1 MTQDQYLKTILMT
14 QESRLNTRKIQNVII
29 LGSGVMGSQ
38 IAAHCINAGLNVKL
52 LDLKSDDPDRPNKTA
67 EESIQKLAK
76 MNPAPLA
83 DPEWTN
89 RITPGN
95 FEDNLDWAANS
106 DWICEVIVERM
117 DIKKE
122 MMEKLERVRKPG
134 TIVSSNTSGLPISEI
149 SKEVSDEF
157 KSHFLGTHF
166 FNPPRY
172 MKLLEIIPT
181 ESTDD
186 SVTDYMTGFCEKIL
200 GKGTVTCKDTPNFIA
215 NRIGVFSMASI
226 MPWFFNGEF
235 RAEEIDFLTGTL
247 TGYSKAATFR
257 TADMA
262 GLDVLNHVAE
272 NLYPVV
278 PDDERRELFK
288 VPDGFKKMVDMG
300 AHGNKKGHGFY
311 KKVKGEKGN
320 EYYVIDPE
328 TLDYKPQKDIEFE
341 SADKAKK
348 EYKTSG
354 DRLKYLVNQAD
365 KAGKFLWEIHCD
377 LLLYAANR
385 IPEIT
390 DSVEAI
396 DRAMM
401 WGFNWEL
408 GPFQRWDAIGVEA
421 SVKRMEEEGRDVPE
435 SVKNMLQ
442 SGRKSFYKD
451 DGTVYNLATGKVEDL
466 SPPAKGAVTAASLR
480 RNGREIWGS
489 KSAGLYDM
497 GNGVALFEFRTKQ
510 QTLGFELVQSVDK
523 AAEIVKE
530 QFDAMVI
537 GHDNENFSYGANLAE
552 AGQALKSGD
561 FNKIKEAVENFQ
573 RVAVGLRYQP
583 FPVIGAVSGRCF
595 GGGVEFMMHCDK
607 VVAHHEF
614 YCGLVELGVGLIPAG
629 GGTKE
634 LILRAMNKV
643 NEDEDADP
651 LPYLKGAFKTI
662 GMAKVSDGA
671 PKAKKLGYLRDT
683 DMIVMNRD
691 LLLDTAKQQARAMAD
706 AGYRPPAEPKVKLL
720 GQTGMSVLE
729 VTLYIM
735 TEAKWASPYDKIL
748 AGKVA
753 EIMTGGD
760 ISEPQEVPESYVLKL
775 ERAAILECFRDERT
789 HKRMEHMLKTG
800 KPLRN

>member
-1 MTQDQYLKTILMT
+1 MTQDTGLKTK
-14 QESRLNTRKIQNVII
+14 KIQNVLI

-38 IAAHCINAGLNVKL
+38 IAAHCVNAGLKVKL
-52 LDLKSDDPDRPNKTA
+52 LDLKSDDTDRPNKTA
-67 EESIQKLAK
+67 EESIQKLLK

-83 DPEWTN
+83 NPEWTD
-89 RITPGN
+89 RIKPGN
-95 FEDNLDWAANS
+95 FEDNLDWAANA
-106 DWICEVIVERM
+106 DWICEVIVERI

-122 MMEKLERVRKPG
+122 MMAKLEKVRKPG

-149 SKEVSDEF
+149 SEDVSDEF

-186 SVTDYMTGFCEKIL
+186 AVTEYMTGFCEKIL
-200 GKGTVTCKDTPNFIA
+200 GKGTVVCRDTPNFIA

-272 NLYPVV
+272 NLYPAV
-278 PDDERRELFK
+278 PNDERRELFK
-288 VPDGFKKMVDMG
+288 VPDGFKKMVEKG
-300 AHGNKKGHGFY
+300 AHGNKEGHGFY

-320 EYYVIDPE
+320 EYHVIDPE
-328 TLDYKPQKDIEFE
+328 SLDYGPQQDVEFE
-341 SADKAKK
+341 SAEKAKK
-348 EYKTSG
+348 KFKSSG
-354 DRLKYLVNQAD
+354 ERLKYLVNQD
-365 KAGKFLWEIHCD
+365 DIAGKFLWEIHCD

-390 DSVEAI
+390 DSIEAI
-396 DRAMM
+396 DRAMQ

-408 GPFQRWDAIGVEA
+408 GPFQRWDAIGVEE
-421 SVKRMEEEGRDVPE
+421 SVKRMEEEGRKVPDT
-435 SVKNMLQ
+435 VKKMLE
-442 SGRKSFYKD
+442 SGRTSFYSKEE
-451 DGTVYNLATGKVEDL
+451 GTVYNLATGDAEEL
-466 SPPAKGAVTAASLR
+466 TPPAKGAVTAVFLH
-480 RNGREIWGS
+480 RNGKEVWGN

-497 GNGVALFEFRTKQ
+497 GNGIALFEFRTKQ

-523 AAEIVKE
+523 AAGIVKN

-552 AGQALKSGD
+552 AGQALKDGD
-561 FNKIKEAVENFQ
+561 FDRVKEAVENFQ
-573 RVAVGLRYQP
+573 RVAVGLRYLP

-634 LILRAMNKV
+634 LLMRAMNKV

-651 LPYLKGAFKTI
+651 LPFLKGAFKTI
-662 GMAKVSDGA
+662 GLTKVSDSA
-671 PKAKKLGYLRDT
+671 EKAKQLGYLRDT

-691 LLLDTAKQQARAMAD
+691 LLLVTAKQQARAMAD
-706 AGYRPPAEPKVKLL
+706 AGYRPPAEPKIKLM
-720 GQTGMSVLE
+720 GQTGRSVLE

-735 TEAKWASPYDKIL
+735 TEAKWASPYDKVL
-748 AGKVA
+748 AGKVG

-760 ISEPQEVPESYVLKL
+760 LSEPQEVPESYVLKL
-775 ERAAILECFRDERT
+775 EREAILECFRDERT
-789 HKRMEHMLKTG
+789 HKRMEHMLKSG

>member
-1 MTQDQYLKTILMT
+1 MTHDSGLKTK
-14 QESRLNTRKIQNVII
+14 KIQNVLI

-38 IAAHCINAGLNVKL
+38 IAAHCINAGLKVKL
-52 LDLKSDDPDRPNKTA
+52 LDLKSDDPKRPNKTA
-67 EESIQKLAK
+67 EESIQRLTK

-83 DPEWTN
+83 DPVWAE

-95 FEDNLDWAANS
+95 FEDHLEWAKDVDWV
-106 DWICEVIVERM
+106 CEVIVERM
-117 DIKKE
+117 DIKKD
-122 MMEKLERVRKPG
+122 MMAKLEKVRKPG

-149 SKEVSDEF
+149 SEDVSDEF
-157 KSHFLGTHF
+157 KAHFLGTHF

-181 ESTDD
+181 KSTDD
-186 SVTDYMTGFCEKIL
+186 AVTEYMTGFCEKIL
-200 GKGTVTCKDTPNFIA
+200 GKGTVLCKDTPNFIA
-215 NRIGVFSMASI
+215 NRIGVFSMASM
-226 MPWFFNGEF
+226 MPWVFNGKF

-272 NLYPVV
+272 NLYPAV
-278 PDDERRELFK
+278 PDDERREAFK
-288 VPDGFKKMVDMG
+288 LPEGFKKMVEKG

-311 KKVKGEKGN
+311 KKIKGENGN
-320 EYYVIDPE
+320 EFHVVDPNS
-328 TLDYKPQKDIEFE
+328 LDYEKQQDVSFE
-341 SADKAKK
+341 SADEARK

-354 DRLKYLVNQAD
+354 ERLKFLVKQDD

-377 LLLYAANR
+377 LLLYSANR

-396 DRAMM
+396 DRAMQ

-408 GPFQRWDAIGVEA
+408 GPFQRWDAIGVEE
-421 SVKRMEEEGRDVPE
+421 SVKQMEEEGRTVPD
-435 SVKNMLQ
+435 SVKKMLK
-442 SGRKSFYKD
+442 SGRSSFYKD
-451 DGTVYNLATGKVEDL
+451 DGTVYNLATGKEDEL
-466 SPPAKGAVTAASLR
+466 TPPAKGAITAASLK
-480 RNGREIWGS
+480 RNNKEVWGN

-497 GNGVALFEFRTKQ
+497 GDGVALFEFRTKQ

-523 AAEIVKE
+523 VCEIVAEK
-530 QFDAMVI
+530 FDALVI

-552 AGQALKSGD
+552 AGQALQSGD
-561 FNKIKEAVENFQ
+561 FGKINEAVENFQ

-595 GGGVEFMMHCDK
+595 GGGVEFMIHCDK
-607 VVAHHEF
+607 VVAHHEL

-634 LILRAMNKV
+634 LLLRAMSKV
-643 NEDEDADP
+643 KEEEDADP
-651 LPYLKGAFKTI
+651 LPYLKDAFKTI

-671 PKAKKLGYLRDT
+671 PKARKLGYLRDT
-683 DMIVMNRD
+683 DMIVMHRD
-691 LLLDTAKQQARAMAD
+691 LLLVTAKQQARAMAD
-706 AGYRPPAEPKVKLL
+706 AGYRPPAEPKIKLL
-720 GQTGMSVLE
+720 GQTGKSVLD
-729 VTLYIM
+729 VTVYIM
-735 TEAKWASPYDKIL
+735 TEAKWASPYDKVL

-760 ISEPQEVPESYVLKL
+760 LSEAQEVPESYVLKL
-775 ERAAILECFRDERT
+775 EREAILECFNDERT

>member
-1 MTQDQYLKTILMT
+1 MKT
-14 QESRLNTRKIQNVII
+14 NNNIQNVLI
-29 LGSGVMGSQ
+29 LGAGVMGSQ
-38 IAAHCINAGLNVKL
+38 IAAHCVNAGLNVKL
-52 LDLKSDDPDRPNKTA
+52 LDLKSDDPQKPNKTA
-67 EESIQKLAK
+67 EESIQKLTK

-83 DPEWTN
+83 LAEWAD

-95 FEDNLDWAANS
+95 FEDHLDWAADA
-106 DWICEVIVERM
+106 DWVCEVIVERM
-117 DIKKE
+117 DVKKD
-122 MMEKLERVRKPG
+122 MMGRLEKVRKPG
-134 TIVSSNTSGLPISEI
+134 TIVSSNTSGLPISDI
-149 SKEVSDEF
+149 SEDVSDEF

-172 MKLLEIIPT
+172 MKLLEVIPT
-181 ESTDD
+181 ASTDD
-186 SVTDYMTGFCEKIL
+186 AVTEYMTRFCERIL
-200 GKGTVTCKDTPNFIA
+200 GKGVVRCKDTPNFIA

-226 MPWFFNGEF
+226 MPWFFDGSF

-272 NLYPVV
+272 NLYPAV

-288 VPDGFKKMVDMG
+288 VPEGFKKMVEKG

-311 KKVKGEKGN
+311 KKVKSENGK
-320 EYYVIDPE
+320 EYLVVNPE
-328 TLDYKPQKDIEFE
+328 TLEYESQKDVQFE
-341 SADKAKK
+341 SAKEAKQK
-348 EYKTSG
+348 FKSPGE
-354 DRLKYLVNQAD
+354 RLKYLVKRDD
-365 KAGKFLWEIHCD
+365 KAGNFLWKIHCD

-390 DSVEAI
+390 ESVESI
-396 DRAMM
+396 DRAMQ

-408 GPFQRWDAIGVEA
+408 GPFERWDAIGVEE
-421 SVKRMEEEGRDVPE
+421 SVKRMEDEGRDVPE
-435 SVKNMLQ
+435 SVKKMIQ
-442 SGRKSFYKD
+442 SGRKSFYKE
-451 DGTVYNLATGKVEDL
+451 DGTVYNLVTGKADQL
-466 SPPAKGAVTAASLR
+466 TPPAEGALTAAMLN
-480 RNGREIWGS
+480 RNDKEVWGN

-497 GNGVALFEFRTKQ
+497 GDGIALFEFRTKQ
-510 QTLGFELVQSVDK
+510 QTLGFELVESAEK
-523 AAEIVKE
+523 AAEIVRDR
-530 QFDAMVI
+530 FDAMVI
-537 GHDNENFSYGANLAE
+537 GHDHENFSYGANLAE
-552 AGQALKSGD
+552 AGEALKSGD
-561 FNKIKEAVENFQ
+561 EAKIKEAVDNFQ

-634 LILRAMNKV
+634 LLYRSMDKV

-651 LPYLKGAFKTI
+651 LPYLKDAFKTI

-671 PKAKKLGYLRDT
+671 PKAKELGYLRDT

-691 LLLDTAKQQARAMAD
+691 LLLATAKQQARAMAD
-706 AGYRPPAEPKVKLL
+706 AGYRPPAEPKIKLM

-735 TEAKWASPYDKIL
+735 TEAKWASPYDKVL

-753 EIMTGGD
+753 RVMTGGD
-760 ISEPQEVPESYVLKL
+760 LSEPQEVPESYILKL
-775 ERAAILECFRDERT
+775 EREAILECFQDERT

>member
-1 MTQDQYLKTILMT
+1 MTQDSGLKT
-14 QESRLNTRKIQNVII
+14 NKNIQNVLI

-38 IAAHCINAGLNVKL
+38 IAAHCINAGLKVKL
-52 LDLKSDDPDRPNKTA
+52 LDLKSDDPDRPNKTV
-67 EESIQKLAK
+67 EENIQKLKK

-83 DPEWTN
+83 DPNWTE

-95 FEDNLDWAANS
+95 FEDHLEWAADA

-117 DIKKE
+117 DIKKD
-122 MMEKLERVRKPG
+122 MMAKLEKVRKKG
-134 TIVSSNTSGLPISEI
+134 TIVSSNTSGLPISDI
-149 SKEVSDEF
+149 SEEVSDEF
-157 KSHFLGTHF
+157 KAHFLGTHF

-181 ESTDD
+181 KSTDD
-186 SVTDYMTGFCEKIL
+186 AVTEYMTGFCEKIL
-200 GKGTVTCKDTPNFIA
+200 GKGTVICKDTPNFIA
-215 NRIGVFSMASI
+215 NRIGVFSMASM
-226 MPWFFNGEF
+226 MPWFFDGKF

-272 NLYPVV
+272 NLYPAV
-278 PDDERRELFK
+278 PDDERREAFK
-288 VPDGFKKMVDMG
+288 LPEEFKKMVEKG

-311 KKVKGEKGN
+311 KKVKGDKGN
-320 EYYVIDPE
+320 EYHVVDPE
-328 TLDYKPQKDIEFE
+328 TLDYENQQDVSFD

-348 EYKTSG
+348 EHKTSG
-354 DRLKYLVNQAD
+354 ERLKFLVYRDD

-377 LLLYAANR
+377 LLLYSANR

-390 DSVEAI
+390 ESVEAI
-396 DRAMM
+396 DRAMH

-408 GPFQRWDAIGVEA
+408 GPFQRWDAIGVEE
-421 SVKRMEEEGRDVPE
+421 SVKRMEEEGRTVPD
-435 SVKNMLQ
+435 SVKKMLK
-442 SGRKSFYKD
+442 SGRSSFYKD
-451 DGTVYNLATGKVEDL
+451 DGTVYNLATGKADKL
-466 SPPAKGAVTAASLR
+466 SPPARGAITAATLK
-480 RNGREIWGS
+480 RNGKEVWGN

-497 GNGVALFEFRTKQ
+497 GDGVALFEFRTKQ
-510 QTLGFELVQSVDK
+510 QTLGFELVKSVDE

-537 GHDNENFSYGANLAE
+537 GHDHENFSYGANLGE
-552 AGQALKSGD
+552 AGEALKSGD
-561 FNKIKEAVENFQ
+561 FGKINEAVENFQ

-634 LILRAMNKV
+634 LLLRAMENVKEE
-643 NEDEDADP
+643 EDVDP
-651 LPYLKGAFKTI
+651 LPYLKDAFKTI
-662 GMAKVSDGA
+662 GMAKVSDSA
-671 PKAKKLGYLRDT
+671 QKAKELGYLHDT
-683 DMIVMNRD
+683 DMIVMHRD
-691 LLLDTAKQQARAMAD
+691 LLLATAKQQARSMAD
-706 AGYRPPAEPKVKLL
+706 AGYRPPAEPKIKLL
-720 GQTGMSVLE
+720 GQTGKSVLD
-729 VTLYIM
+729 VTVYIM
-735 TEAKWASPYDKIL
+735 TEAKWASPYDKVL

-753 EIMTGGD
+753 KIMTGGD
-760 ISEPQEVPESYVLKL
+760 LSEAQEVPESYVLKL
-775 ERAAILECFRDERT
+775 EREAILECFQDERT

>member
-1 MTQDQYLKTILMT
+1 MA
-14 QESRLNTRKIQNVII
+14 QESRFKTNNIQNVLV

-38 IAAHCINAGLNVKL
+38 IAAHCVNAGLNAQL
-52 LDLKSDDPDRPNKTA
+52 LDLKSDDPDKPNKIA

-83 DPEWTN
+83 NPKWAE

-95 FEDNLDWAANS
+95 FSDHLEWAADA

-122 MMEKLERVRKPG
+122 MMVKLEKVRKPG
-134 TIVSSNTSGLPISEI
+134 TIVSSNTSGLPISQI
-149 SKEVSDEF
+149 SKDVSDEF
-157 KSHFLGTHF
+157 KAHFLGTHF

-186 SVTDYMTGFCEKIL
+186 IVTDYMRGFCQKIL
-200 GKGTVTCKDTPNFIA
+200 GKGTVICKDTPNFIA

-272 NLYPVV
+272 NLYPAV
-278 PDDERRELFK
+278 PEDERRELFK
-288 VPDGFKKMVDMG
+288 VPAGFKKMVEKG

-320 EYYVIDPE
+320 EYHVVDPE
-328 TLDYKPQKDIEFE
+328 TFEYEPQKNVSFD
-341 SADKAKK
+341 SADQAKK
-348 EYKTSG
+348 DFKTAG
-354 DRLKYLVNQAD
+354 ERLRFLVNQDD

-377 LLLYAANR
+377 LMVYAANR

-396 DRAMM
+396 DRAMQ

-408 GPFQRWDAIGVEA
+408 GPFQRWDAIGVED
-421 SVKRMEEEGRDVPE
+421 SVKRMEEEGRSIPG
-435 SVKNMLQ
+435 SVIKMLK

-451 DGTVYNLATGKVEDL
+451 DGTVYNLSTGKAEEL
-466 SPPAKGAVTAASLR
+466 TPPANGAITVASLK
-480 RNGREIWGS
+480 RNNKEIWGN

-497 GNGVALFEFRTKQ
+497 GDGVALFEFRTKQ
-510 QTLGFELVQSVDK
+510 QTLSFELVQSVDK

-530 QFDAMVI
+530 RFDAMVI
-537 GHDNENFSYGANLAE
+537 GHDKENFSYGANLAE
-552 AGQALKSGD
+552 AGRALQSGD
-561 FNKIKEAVENFQ
+561 FDKVKEAVENFQ

-607 VVAHHEF
+607 VIAHHEI

-634 LILRAMNKV
+634 LLLRAMNKV
-643 NEDEDADP
+643 NEDEEADP
-651 LPYLKGAFKTI
+651 LPYLKDAFKTI

-671 PKAKKLGYLRDT
+671 EKAKKLGYLRDT
-683 DMIVMNRD
+683 DIILMNRD
-691 LLLDTAKQQARAMAD
+691 LLLTTAKQQARVMAD
-706 AGYRPPAEPKVKLL
+706 AGYRPPAEPKINLL
-720 GQTGMSVLE
+720 GQTGMSVLD

-735 TEAKWASPYDKIL
+735 TEARWASPYDKVL

-760 ISEPQEVPESYVLKL
+760 LSEAQKVPESYILKL
-775 ERAAILECFRDERT
+775 ERDAILECFQDERT

>member
-1 MTQDQYLKTILMT
+1 MTQDSALK
-14 QESRLNTRKIQNVII
+14 NKKIQNVLI

-38 IAAHCINAGLNVKL
+38 IAAHCINAGLKVKL
-52 LDLKSDDPDRPNKTA
+52 LDLKSDDPDRPNKTV
-67 EESIQKLAK
+67 EENIQKLAK

-83 DPEWTN
+83 DSYWTE
-89 RITPGN
+89 RIIPGN
-95 FEDNLDWAANS
+95 FEDNLEWAAHA

-117 DIKKE
+117 DVKKE
-122 MMEKLERVRKPG
+122 MMTKLEHVRKPG
-134 TIVSSNTSGLPISEI
+134 TIVSSNTSGLPISKI
-149 SKEVSDEF
+149 SEDVSDEF

-181 ESTDD
+181 DSTDVA
-186 SVTDYMTGFCEKIL
+186 VTEYMTGFCEKIL
-200 GKGTVTCKDTPNFIA
+200 GKGTVICKDTPNFIA

-235 RAEEIDFLTGTL
+235 RVEEIDFLTGTL

-272 NLYPVV
+272 NLYPAV
-278 PDDERRELFK
+278 PNDERKELFK
-288 VPDGFKKMVDMG
+288 VPDGFKEMVKKG
-300 AHGNKKGHGFY
+300 VLGNKKGRGFY
-311 KKVKGEKGN
+311 KKVKTEKGK
-320 EYYVIDPE
+320 EYRVIDPN
-328 TLDYKPQKDIEFE
+328 TLDYEPQKEVKFE
-341 SADKAKK
+341 SAEKAKK
-348 EYKTSG
+348 DYKASG
-354 DRLKYLVNQAD
+354 ERLKYLVNQQD

-396 DRAMM
+396 DRAMQ

-421 SVKRMEEEGRDVPE
+421 SVRRMEDEGRDVPQ
-435 SVKNMLQ
+435 SVKQMLE

-451 DGTVYNLATGKVEDL
+451 DGTVYNLATGNIERL

-480 RNGREIWGS
+480 RNGKEVWGN

-497 GNGVALFEFRTKQ
+497 GDGVALFEFRTKQ

-523 AAEIVKE
+523 AAGIVKK

-552 AGQALKSGD
+552 AGEALKNGD
-561 FNKIKEAVENFQ
+561 FGRIEEAVENFQ
-573 RVAVGLRYQP
+573 RVAVGLRYLP
-583 FPVIGAVSGRCF
+583 FPVIGAVSGRCL
-595 GGGVEFMMHCDK
+595 GGGTEFMMHCDR
-607 VVAHHEF
+607 VVAHHEL

-634 LILRAMNKV
+634 LLLRSLNKV
-643 NEDEDADP
+643 NEEEDADP
-651 LPYLKGAFKTI
+651 LPYLKDAFKTI
-662 GMAKVSDGA
+662 GMAKVSDSA
-671 PKAKKLGYLRDT
+671 DKAIKLGYLRDT

-691 LLLDTAKQQARAMAD
+691 LLLNTGKQQARAMAD
-706 AGYRPPAEPKVKLL
+706 AGYRPPAKPKIKLL

-729 VTLYIM
+729 VTLFIM
-735 TEAKWASPYDKIL
+735 TEAKWASPYDKVL

-775 ERAAILECFRDERT
+775 EREAILKCFQDERT
-789 HKRMEHMLKTG
+789 HNRMEHMLKTG

>member
-1 MTQDQYLKTILMT
+1 MTQDFGLKTK
-14 QESRLNTRKIQNVII
+14 NIQNVLI

-38 IAAHCINAGLNVKL
+38 IAAHCINAGLKVKL
-52 LDLKSDDPDRPNKTA
+52 LDLKSDDPKRPNKTA
-67 EESIQKLAK
+67 EESIQKLTK
-76 MNPAPLA
+76 MSPAPLA
-83 DPEWTN
+83 DPEWAE

-95 FEDNLDWAANS
+95 FEDHLEWADEA

-117 DIKKE
+117 DIKKD
-122 MMEKLERVRKPG
+122 MMAKMEKVRKPG

-149 SKEVSDEF
+149 SEDVTDEF
-157 KSHFLGTHF
+157 KAHFLGTHF

-181 ESTDD
+181 KSTDD
-186 SVTDYMTGFCEKIL
+186 AVTEYMTGFCEKIL
-200 GKGTVTCKDTPNFIA
+200 GKGVVICKDTPNFIA
-215 NRIGVFSMASI
+215 NRIGVFSMASM
-226 MPWFFNGEF
+226 MPWFIEGKF
-235 RAEEIDFLTGTL
+235 RAEEIDYLTGTL

-272 NLYPVV
+272 NLYPAI
-278 PDDERRELFK
+278 PDDERREAFK
-288 VPDGFKKMVDMG
+288 LPEELKKMVEKG

-320 EYYVIDPE
+320 EYHVVNPE
-328 TLDYKPQKDIEFE
+328 SLAYEPQQDVSFE
-341 SADKAKK
+341 AADKAKK
-348 EYKTSG
+348 EFKTSG
-354 DRLKYLVNQAD
+354 KRLKFLVNRDD

-377 LLLYAANR
+377 LLLYSANR

-390 DSVEAI
+390 VSVEAI
-396 DRAMM
+396 DRAMQ

-408 GPFQRWDAIGVEA
+408 GPFQRWDAIGVEE
-421 SVKRMEEEGRDVPE
+421 SVKRMEKEGRTIPE
-435 SVKNMLQ
+435 SVKKMLK
-442 SGRKSFYKD
+442 SGRTSFYMD
-451 DGTVYNLATGKVEDL
+451 DGTVYNLATGKADEL
-466 SPPAKGAVTAASLR
+466 SPPAKGAVTASSLR
-480 RNGREIWGS
+480 RNNKEVWGN

-497 GNGVALFEFRTKQ
+497 GDGVALFEFRTKQ
-510 QTLGFELVQSVDK
+510 QTLGFELVKSVEE

-537 GHDNENFSYGANLAE
+537 GHDHENFSYGANLGE
-552 AGQALKSGD
+552 AGQALQSGD
-561 FNKIKEAVENFQ
+561 FAKINEAVENFQ

-634 LILRAMNKV
+634 LILRAMKKV
-643 NEDEDADP
+643 KEEEDADP
-651 LPYLKGAFKTI
+651 LPYLKDAFKTI
-662 GMAKVSDGA
+662 GMAKVSDSA
-671 PKAKKLGYLRDT
+671 EKAKKLGYLRDT
-683 DMIVMNRD
+683 DMIVMHRD
-691 LLLDTAKQQARAMAD
+691 LLLVTAKQQARAMAD
-706 AGYRPPAEPKVKLL
+706 AGYRPPAEPKIKLL
-720 GQTGMSVLE
+720 GQTGKSVLD
-729 VTLYIM
+729 VTVYIM
-735 TEAKWASPYDKIL
+735 TEARWASPYDKVL

-760 ISEPQEVPESYVLKL
+760 LSEAREVPESYVLKL
-775 ERAAILECFRDERT
+775 EREAILECFQDERT

>member
-1 MTQDQYLKTILMT
+1 MTQDSGLKTK
-14 QESRLNTRKIQNVII
+14 KIHNVLI

-38 IAAHCINAGLNVKL
+38 IAAHCVNAGLKVKL
-52 LDLKSDDPDRPNKTA
+52 LDLKSDDPKRPNKTV
-67 EESIQKLAK
+67 EENIKKLTK
-76 MNPAPLA
+76 MNPAPLGDPDWA
-83 DPEWTN
+83 D

-95 FEDNLDWAANS
+95 FEDNLEWIADADWV
-106 DWICEVIVERM
+106 CEVIVERM

-122 MMEKLERVRKPG
+122 MMAKLEKVRRPG
-134 TIVSSNTSGLPISEI
+134 TIVSSNTSGLPISQI
-149 SKEVSDEF
+149 SEDVSDEF
-157 KSHFLGTHF
+157 KAHFLGTHF

-186 SVTDYMTGFCEKIL
+186 AVTKYMTRFCEKIL
-200 GKGTVTCKDTPNFIA
+200 GKGVVLCKDTPNFIA
-215 NRIGVFSMASI
+215 NRIGVFSMASM
-226 MPWFFNGEF
+226 MPWFFEGKF

-272 NLYPVV
+272 NLYPAV
-278 PDDERRELFK
+278 PDDERREIFK
-288 VPDGFKKMVDMG
+288 VPEGFKKMVEKG

-320 EYYVIDPE
+320 EYHVVDPDSLEYEPQQE
-328 TLDYKPQKDIEFE
+328 TEFE
-341 SADKAKK
+341 SAAKAKK
-348 EYKTSG
+348 EFKTSG
-354 DRLKYLVNQAD
+354 ERLKFLVNQDD

-377 LLLYAANR
+377 LLLYSANR

-396 DRAMM
+396 DRSMQ

-408 GPFQRWDAIGVEA
+408 GPFQRWDAIGVEE
-421 SVKRMEEEGRDVPE
+421 SVKRMEQDGREVPD
-435 SVKNMLQ
+435 SVKQMLK

-451 DGTVYNLATGKVEDL
+451 DGTVYNLATGKAEPL
-466 SPPAKGAVTAASLR
+466 SPPAKGAVTVAALKR
-480 RNGREIWGS
+480 DGKEVWGN

-497 GNGVALFEFRTKQ
+497 GDGVALFEFRTKN
-510 QTLGFELVQSVDK
+510 QTLGFELVKSVDK

-537 GHDNENFSYGANLAE
+537 GHDNENFSYGANLGE
-552 AGQALKSGD
+552 AGEALKSDD
-561 FNKIKEAVENFQ
+561 FGRIKDAVVNFQ

-607 VVAHHEF
+607 VVAHHEL

-634 LILRAMNKV
+634 LLFRAMEKV
-643 NEDEDADP
+643 KEEEDADP
-651 LPYLKGAFKTI
+651 LPYLKDAFKTI

-671 PKAKKLGYLRDT
+671 PKAKKLSYLRDT
-683 DMIVMNRD
+683 DMIVMHRD
-691 LLLDTAKQQARAMAD
+691 LLLATAKQQARAMAD
-706 AGYRPPAEPKVKLL
+706 AGYRPPAEPKIKLL
-720 GQTGMSVLE
+720 GQTGKSVLD
-729 VTLYIM
+729 VTVYIM
-735 TEAKWASPYDKIL
+735 TEAKWASPYDKVL

-753 EIMTGGD
+753 GIMTGGD
-760 ISEPQEVPESYVLKL
+760 LSESQEVTESYVLKL
-775 ERAAILECFRDERT
+775 EREAILECFKDERT

>member
-1 MTQDQYLKTILMT
+1 MAQDSKLKTK
-14 QESRLNTRKIQNVII
+14 NIQNVLI

-38 IAAHCINAGLNVKL
+38 IAAHCVNAGLKVKL

-67 EESIQKLAK
+67 EESIQKLTK
-76 MNPAPLA
+76 MNPAPLGDPDWA
-83 DPEWTN
+83 D

-95 FEDNLDWAANS
+95 FEDNLEWVTDADWV
-106 DWICEVIVERM
+106 CEVIVERM
-117 DIKKE
+117 DIKKD
-122 MMEKLERVRKPG
+122 MMAKLDKVRKPG
-134 TIVSSNTSGLPISEI
+134 TIVSSNTSGLPISDI
-149 SKEVSDEF
+149 SEDVSDEF
-157 KSHFLGTHF
+157 KEHFLGTHF

-181 ESTDD
+181 KMTNDA
-186 SVTDYMTGFCEKIL
+186 VTEYMTGFCEKIL
-200 GKGTVTCKDTPNFIA
+200 GKGVVQCKDTPNFIA

-226 MPWFFNGEF
+226 MPWFFDGKF

-272 NLYPVV
+272 NLYPAV

-288 VPDGFKKMVDMG
+288 VPDSFKKMVEEG

-320 EYYVIDPE
+320 EYHVVDPD
-328 TLDYKPQKDIEFE
+328 TLEYEKQKDVSFE

-354 DRLKYLVNQAD
+354 ERLKFLVNQD
-365 KAGKFLWEIHCD
+365 DNAGKFLWEVHSD
-377 LLLYAANR
+377 LLLYSANR

-390 DSVEAI
+390 ESVESI
-396 DRAMM
+396 DRAMQ

-408 GPFQRWDAIGVEA
+408 GPFQRWDAIGVEE
-421 SVKRMEEEGRDVPE
+421 SVKRMEEEGREVPD
-435 SVKNMLQ
+435 SVKKMLD

-451 DGTVYNLATGKVEDL
+451 DGTVYNLASGKAEEL
-466 SPPAKGAVTAASLR
+466 TPPAVGAVTVASLKR
-480 RNGREIWGS
+480 ADKEVWGN

-497 GNGVALFEFRTKQ
+497 GDGVALFEFRTKQ
-510 QTLGFELVQSVDK
+510 QTLGFELVKSVDEV
-523 AAEIVKE
+523 AEIVKD
-530 QFDAMVI
+530 QFDALVI
-537 GHDNENFSYGANLAE
+537 GHDHENFSYGANLGE
-552 AGQALKSGD
+552 AGEALKSGD
-561 FNKIKEAVENFQ
+561 FSKIKEAAENFQ

-634 LILRAMNKV
+634 LLMRAMNKV

-651 LPYLKGAFKTI
+651 LPYLKDAFKTI

-683 DMIVMNRD
+683 DMIVMHRD
-691 LLLDTAKQQARAMAD
+691 LLLATAKQQARAIAD
-706 AGYRPPAEPKVKLL
+706 AGYRPPAEPKIKLM
-720 GQTGMSVLE
+720 GQTGKSVLE

-735 TEAKWASPYDKIL
+735 TEAKWASPYDKVL

-760 ISEPQEVPESYVLKL
+760 LSEPQEVPESYVLKL
-775 ERAAILECFRDERT
+775 EREAILECFHDERT